1 VNQLRTGCAG
11 SPDYP
16 HRLSFCAL
24 ANTPK
29 PLNLF
34 NKNANRWELTFADW
48 RNRFCNSHYS
58 TQEGMMRKTAYL
70 LGAAT
75 LGLSLSLL
83 GGCHANRRER
93 VVAKDK
99 AAEVKDKA
107 AEVKDKAATAST
119 DELDFAVKQEIRQSY
134 KLAPGATVD
143 ASGFNGLLEVETSD
157 TDTAE
162 IYIVRSARNEAD
174 FDERKVILQQEGN
187 RLIVR
192 IRNNRERSFWA
203 MLGGRHEERQRAY
216 LKLPR
221 QLDLNVSG
229 VNGKTSIGEVGGRVE
244 LSGLNGPVTVARAT
258 GAAEISGI
266 NGKVDVTLA
275 QLAKGV
281 EVHGINGN
289 IDLRFAG
296 EVNADVEVRG
306 VNGNINPELPNVTV
320 KQQKRGRLEARVG
333 KGGSAIEV
341 NGVNGNINLL
351 PANAQA
357 TKTGGSGVTA
367 AK

>member
-1 VNQLRTGCAG
+1 
-11 SPDYP
+11 
-16 HRLSFCAL
+16 
-24 ANTPK
+24 
-29 PLNLF
+29 
-34 NKNANRWELTFADW
+34 
-48 RNRFCNSHYS
+48 
-58 TQEGMMRKTAYL
+58 
-70 LGAAT
+70 
-75 LGLSLSLL
+75 
-83 GGCHANRRER
+83 
-93 VVAKDK
+93 
-99 AAEVKDKA
+99 
-107 AEVKDKAATAST
+107 
-119 DELDFAVKQEIRQSY
+119 
-134 KLAPGATVD
+134 
-143 ASGFNGLLEVETSD
+143 
-157 TDTAE
+157 
-162 IYIVRSARNEAD
+162 
-174 FDERKVILQQEGN
+174 
-187 RLIVR
+187 
-192 IRNNRERSFWA
+192 
-203 MLGGRHEERQRAY
+203 
-216 LKLPR
+216 
-221 QLDLNVSG
+221 
-229 VNGKTSIGEVGGRVE
+229 